1 MTGEFNQYGRAALV
15 SKQDDKM
22 CPREQRLAVCG
33 KGQGQGGWSPRKGWL
48 RPCLPVRK
56 LRRRI
61 LMRSAICWRVSWA
74 MYSFP
79 GASGRL
85 GELNSAGLLQ
95 DTFGTGS
102 LVPGAAD
109 IPHV

>member
-1 MTGEFNQYGRAALV
+1 
-15 SKQDDKM
+15 
-22 CPREQRLAVCG
+22 
-33 KGQGQGGWSPRKGWL
+33 
-48 RPCLPVRK
+48 
-56 LRRRI
+56 
-61 LMRSAICWRVSWA
+61 

-85 GELNSAGLLQ
+85 GELNSAELLQ